1 MVKLFIFRRDLR
13 IEDNYALDEALETD
27 DKILFVF
34 IFTPEQ
40 VQVKSNPYFSNNAF
54 QFMIESLKDLNS
66 NLEKHKS
73 KLYIFQGKNLK
84 IIEKIHKKLNVR

>member
-13 IEDNYALDEALETD
+13 IEDNYALDEALKTN

-40 VQVKSNPYFSNNAF
+40 VESNPYFSNNAF
-54 QFMIESLKDLNS
+54 SIYD
-66 NLEKHKS
+66 
-73 KLYIFQGKNLK
+73 
-84 IIEKIHKKLNVR
+84 